1 MASNDNDNGKT
12 RKTYVTKQEKAA
24 FIQWYL
30 NKYGYNVNLKVNN
43 SRVLSETYHR
53 ECGILIPKITIYRWL
68 GKLDQKIVK
77 KFSEAYISDDIYNN
91 DAEGNSEG
99 NSEDENKDDAE
110 DEDKNNGKDGPALM
124 FDKDDTIF

>member
-1 MASNDNDNGKT
+1 MSNNDDNSASKT

-43 SRVLSETYHR
+43 SRVLSEAYHR

-77 KFSEAYISDDIYNN
+77 KFSEAYISNN
-91 DAEGNSEG
+91 ILGN
-99 NSEDENKDDAE
+99 N
-110 DEDKNNGKDGPALM
+110 DKNNDKDNDKNNDKDDGDTASALM